1 MNTENNTNNEVTIEE
16 VIDGHTA
23 IIGKIWTNG
32 SMGVIDDFVVVP
44 KDIVF
49 KADTQYLIGSLSFR
63 TDRNLNTST
72 VPGQIAPLTMKAGD
86 KLYFRPNDP
95 RTDGIHTQ
103 DPDITVSIKTT
114 KEFATTIID
123 NSKAGRIAWKEANQ
137 PQQAPQETVAEIT
150 V

>member
-1 MNTENNTNNEVTIEE
+1 MNTENNTNKEYPITDAV
-16 VIDGHTA
+16 DGYTA

-32 SMGVIDDFVVVP
+32 SMDIIPEFILVL
-44 KDIVF
+44 KDKVF
-49 KADTQYLIGSLSFR
+49 HANTSYFIGNLSFK

-72 VPGQIAPLTMKAGD
+72 VPGEIAPLTLKVGD
-86 KLYFRPNDP
+86 RLYFRKNDQ
-95 RTDGIHTQ
+95 REDGVHTQ

-137 PQQAPQETVAEIT
+137 PQQAPQETVAQ
-150 V
+150 VNV